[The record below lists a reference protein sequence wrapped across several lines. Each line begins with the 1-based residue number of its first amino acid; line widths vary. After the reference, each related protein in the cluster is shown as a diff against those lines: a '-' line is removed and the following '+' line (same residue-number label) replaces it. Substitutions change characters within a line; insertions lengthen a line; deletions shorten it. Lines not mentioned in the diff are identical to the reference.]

1 MWKSEPQGVLPW
13 ALSPA
18 VTDRCPAGCWA
29 AGCSHGG
36 ADGQVAAVL
45 VHQRLQLALL
55 RGGCGA
61 SLVRLEQRVGG
72 DGAVGAVAGLAQID
86 LHAVVDGGMIGD
98 VRFLDGG
105 VALVGGVLHDLGDAG
120 VHLGGG
126 FAGAVGR
133 ILLLV
138 VRRGGDVQRDRLRVG
153 DFSERRRRLR
163 RACPHRCRGRP

>member
-18 VTDRCPAGCWA
+18 VTDRCLQVAGQLTVLT
-29 AGCSHGG
+29 GG

-61 SLVRLEQRVGG
+61 PLVRLEQRVGG

-86 LHAVVDGGMIGD
+86 LHAVVDGGMIVD

-105 VALVGGVLHDLGDAG
+105 VALVGGGLHDLGDAG
-120 VHLGGG
+120 VTS
-126 FAGAVGR
+126 AAVSP
-133 ILLLV
+133 
-138 VRRGGDVQRDRLRVG
+138 VR
-153 DFSERRRRLR
+153 
-163 RACPHRCRGRP
+163 